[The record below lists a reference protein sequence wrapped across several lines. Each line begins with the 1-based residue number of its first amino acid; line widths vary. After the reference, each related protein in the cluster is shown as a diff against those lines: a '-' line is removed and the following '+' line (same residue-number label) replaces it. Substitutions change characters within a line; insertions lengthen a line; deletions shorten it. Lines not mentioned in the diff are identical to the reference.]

1 MPKKVTTQVG
11 ITGNFTSKQIEIADT
26 DPAPWGPEYKSTL
39 LGTDVRRVDGVAK
52 VTGKAKYSYDINLP
66 GMLWGKILRSP
77 HPAAKVTKVD
87 MSKASAMKGVHAVIN
102 LAEGPMA
109 TVRYAGWAIAAV
121 AADSPELANDAIR
134 AIKVQY
140 ETKPFVVDLAKAM
153 KDDSPLVN
161 EAPVVQRRSE
171 ADDTPATAAANQ
183 PVRKGNLNILPPS
196 ITGDVAKGFAEAD
209 VVLEATFAT
218 DVQTHSALETHGG
231 VVKWDGDELTVY
243 ASTQGVFSVRDNVA
257 QGLRIPVNKVRVI
270 TEYMGGGFGAKL
282 GPSAEIIAAAKLA
295 QIAKAPVKMMLD
307 RMEEQITTGNR
318 PSSMQQ
324 LKFGCKKD
332 GKLTAIQLASFGS
345 GGVVGGSDTRRPYQN
360 TYKCANTKLEAT
372 DVYTNS
378 GPASAQRAPGHPPG
392 VFAMDSMM
400 DMLAEKVGMDPIEFR
415 KQNDPSPVRHAQY
428 DVAAKAMGWDRR
440 NKVAGGGPVKDG
452 KQRGIGLATSVWYAF
467 GGTGAKADID
477 VHPDGTVEVRQGTQ
491 DIGTGT
497 RTLVALVAAEELTI
511 PMEWVS
517 TKIGDTSYGNAP
529 GSGGS
534 NTAPSISPA
543 IRAAAFDVRT
553 RLCAM
558 AADTWKVPAEQVDLK
573 AGKFFV
579 KGEDTKS
586 ASWKQVCSRIQG
598 KLSGTGTRGG
608 NYRDR
613 WNPTDTPAATAG
625 VQIAEVEVDTH
636 TGTVRVLKVVAC
648 HDCGRV
654 INKLTA
660 ESQVIG
666 GVIQAMG
673 YGLMENRILDR
684 NTGRMVNP
692 DLEFY
697 KIPCSEDIPEIEAIM
712 MDAYFGHSS
721 TEAIGLGEPPKV
733 TAAAAIGNAI
743 YNAIGVRIH
752 STPFTPDKV
761 LAALQ
766 AKASGASPQKV
777 AEASLP
783 ERMRQFAVQVR
794 DEAILA
800 RARAANKNER
810 EA

>member
-11 ITGNFTSKQIEIADT
+11 IAGHFTSRQIEIADT
-26 DPAPWGPEYKSTL
+26 DPAPWGPEVKTTL
-39 LGTDVRRVDGVAK
+39 VGTDIRRVDGVAK
-52 VTGKAKYSYDINLP
+52 VTGKAKYSYDITLP

-77 HPAAKVTKVD
+77 HPAAKVVRVD

-102 LAEGPMA
+102 LAEGGMA

-121 AADSPELANDAIR
+121 AADSPELAMDAIR
-134 AIKVQY
+134 AIKVEY
-140 ETKPFVVDLAKAM
+140 DTKAFVVDLAKAM
-153 KDDSPLVN
+153 KEDAPLVN
-161 EAPVVQRRSE
+161 EAPVVQKRSE
-171 ADDTPATAAANQ
+171 ADDTPATADANQ
-183 PVRKGNLNILPPS
+183 PIRKGNLNILPPS
-196 ITGDVAKGFAEAD
+196 VTGDVAKGFAEAD
-209 VVLEATFAT
+209 VILEGTFAT

-243 ASTQGVFSVRDNVA
+243 ASTQGVFSVRDNVS
-257 QGLRIPVNKVRVI
+257 QGLRIPANKVRVI

-282 GPSAEIIAAAKLA
+282 GPSAEVITAAKLA
-295 QIAKAPVKMMLD
+295 KMANAPVKMMLD
-307 RMEEQITTGNR
+307 RMEEQLCTGNR

-360 TYKCANTKLEAT
+360 TYKCPNTKLEAT
-372 DVYTNS
+372 DVYTNA

-400 DMLAEKVGMDPIEFR
+400 DMLAERIGMDPIEFR
-415 KQNDPSPVRHAQY
+415 KQNDNSPVRMAEY
-428 DVAAKAMGWDRR
+428 DVAAKAIGWDRR
-440 NKVAGGGPVKDG
+440 NKVAGGGPAVDG
-452 KQRGIGLATSVWYAF
+452 KKRGIGMATSVWYAF
-467 GGTGAKADID
+467 GGTGAKVDID
-477 VHPDGTVEVRQGTQ
+477 VHPDGSVEVRQGTQ

-497 RTLVALVAAEELTI
+497 RTLVAIIAAEELGL
-511 PMEWVS
+511 PMEMIS
-517 TKIGDTSYGNAP
+517 TKIGDTNYGQAP

-534 NTAPSISPA
+534 NTAPTISPA
-543 IRAAAFDVRT
+543 VRAAAFDVRNKM
-553 RLCAM
+553 CAV
-558 AADTWKVPAEQVDLK
+558 AADWWKVPADQVELR
-573 AGKFFV
+573 AGRFFV
-579 KGEDTKS
+579 KSEDTKS
-586 ASWKQVCSRIQG
+586 ASWKQVSSRIQG
-598 KLSGTGTRGG
+598 KLSGSGMRGG

-636 TGTVRVLKVVAC
+636 TGAVRVLKVVAV

-673 YGLMENRILDR
+673 YALMENRILDR

-697 KIPCSEDIPEIEAIM
+697 KIPCSEDIPEIQPIM

-733 TAAAAIGNAI
+733 TAAGAIANAI

-752 STPFTPDKV
+752 STPFSPDKV
-761 LAALQ
+761 LAALA
-766 AKASGASPQKV
+766 AKTSGASAEKV

-783 ERMRQFAVQVR
+783 ERVRQFR
-794 DEAILA
+794 DEVLLA
-800 RARAANKNER
+800 QARVNKNQR